1 MQFFIL
7 VLIICL
13 VLFLFKLYHLAND
26 DYVLIKKNISL
37 DSLFNITFVCS
48 LLALLFARIFYIFLH
63 PLPVFL
69 GPLGFLLF
77 PYFPGLSL
85 TGGLLGGILALF
97 LVSRHRKY
105 PIGRVFD
112 FFSMSFLFVLP
123 FGLIGYFLLSQDL
136 TPGGI
141 LRLILYLIV
150 FFVANIYLYPKA
162 NSLELK
168 DGSSSVL
175 FLIFFSLISLLCI
188 SVDNPGISY
197 FVSHRENFILLGIL
211 IISVT
216 LIVKQEITGRLGNG
230 K

>member
-26 DYVLIKKNISL
+26 DYVLVKKNISL
-37 DSLFNITFVCS
+37 DSLFNVTFACCLV
-48 LLALLFARIFYIFLH
+48 ALLFARLFYVFLH

-69 GPLGFLLF
+69 SPLGFLLF

-85 TGGLLGGILALF
+85 TGGLLGGILALLF
-97 LVSRHRKY
+97 ISKRRKY
-105 PIGRVFD
+105 PLGRVFD
-112 FFSMSFLFVLP
+112 FFAMSFLFVLP
-123 FGLIGYFLLSQDL
+123 FGLVGYFLLSQDL

-141 LRLILYLIV
+141 LRLVLYLII

-175 FLIFFSLISLLCI
+175 FLIFFSLISLLCNAL
-188 SVDNPGISY
+188 DNPGISY
-197 FVSHRENFILLGIL
+197 FISHKENFMLLAVL
-211 IISVT
+211 IISVI
-216 LIVKQEITGRLGNG
+216 LIAKQEITGRIKSG